1 MRTLNRPMF
10 RYGGPIK
17 EGVMNGIREPKR
29 NGGSM
34 GPNEGPRRA
43 ALVGDSNFPQT
54 DGRAH
59 HVAPIV
65 YGVGMGLARAAPLAL
80 RYGRQ
85 GVGLAKRGIGAIKGL
100 FGKNKP
106 FQGPVGSSTTGPTT
120 VVRGK
125 GRVPGASGS
134 YSPISFKPGA
144 TTASPTGPAMGEA
157 FVTNPFGTYLSETMS
172 GKLVS
177 GLYKGATSP
186 TAAGL
191 TQKAGKAIW
200 SVAKDPITIAS
211 AGFYFYPDGTPKPD
225 EVLET
230 QGQKPELGL
239 EQLLETSV
247 KNGAVKNE
255 NTLNKADKRKTQV
268 EKYRDIMDIKG
279 MNKNAAYDSLIAASQ
294 AVLGEDD
301 FKGSLKDGSLINKI
315 IGSTSKAFDKPAKTK
330 DAIDTLILK
339 GEITKDINA
348 SDPKSAADL
357 AYKQAATTKINK
369 ELNPT
374 FATLKSAYLKDN
386 KGQPGI
392 DAAANDF
399 STNNGQVFRG
409 NIIPKADFSEILT
422 DIKKNSKGDIDD
434 ITIIANWTQETINKS
449 EKNIPDGTY
458 TVGDRIVTIKDKTV
472 IDVG

>member
-1 MRTLNRPMF
+1 
-10 RYGGPIK
+10 
-17 EGVMNGIREPKR
+17 
-29 NGGSM
+29 M

-43 ALVGDSNFPQT
+43 ALVGDPNFPQT

-106 FQGPVGSSTTGPTT
+106 FQGPVGSSTTGPMT
-120 VVRGK
+120 VVRTK
-125 GRVPGASGS
+125 GQRIPGASGS
-134 YSPISFKPGA
+134 NSPISFKPGA

-157 FVTNPFGTYLSETMS
+157 FVTNPFGEYLSGTMS

-186 TAAGL
+186 TAVGL
-191 TQKAGKAIW
+191 TQKAGKAVW

-225 EVLET
+225 EVLDT

-239 EQLLETSV
+239 EELLKTSV
-247 KNGAVKNE
+247 ENGAAKNE
-255 NTLNKADKRKTQV
+255 NILNKADKRKTQV

-294 AVLGEDD
+294 AVLGEGDI
-301 FKGSLKDGSLINKI
+301 KSSLRDGSLINKI

-348 SDPKSAADL
+348 TDPSKAADL
-357 AYKQAATTKINK
+357 AYRQAATTKINK

-399 STNNGQVFRG
+399 SANNGQVFRG